1 MIYFQHPPIQLL
13 HPPIQLLAVAQHCH
27 GSSWY
32 PNGRDPHL
40 RAHQRKS
47 SVAASY
53 PYLHSDLRCF

>member
-13 HPPIQLLAVAQHCH
+13 NPPIQLLAVAQHFH

-32 PNGRDPHL
+32 PNGRDSHL
-40 RAHQRKS
+40 RAHQGKS

-53 PYLHSDLRCF
+53 PYLHSDLRCY